1 MKFVAYMA
9 ASFITFFHIHLVLF
23 CIIIYIYI
31 YMVVCFDCFYLICKV
46 WILIL
51 TTGWTVR
58 GSNPGGARFSARPD
72 RPWCPPS
79 CTMGTGSFRGV
90 KYGRGVLVTTQPLLV
105 LRSWKSRAIP
115 LPTLWA
121 TPRPATGTIYLYL
134 LLYEFLL
141 VSYVFFCYVYVFFIY
156 LFI

>member
-1 MKFVAYMA
+1 MLLFGDAKTFICRVEFVINRRLETYT
-9 ASFITFFHIHLVLF
+9 SCNNSGNLIG
-23 CIIIYIYI
+23 YIEN
-31 YMVVCFDCFYLICKV
+31 VGRVAQWV
-46 WILIL
+46 RRL

-105 LRSWKSRAIP
+105 LRSWKSRAIL
-115 LPTLWA
+115 LPTLW
-121 TPRPATGTIYLYL
+121 TTTGSVMGTL
-134 LLYEFLL
+134 
-141 VSYVFFCYVYVFFIY
+141 
-156 LFI
+156 